1 MQIKKTWK
9 TIQGL
14 KKLGE
19 TLCYRQKLFELEDL
33 SLAFLDSII
42 EGFLPY
48 KNLWYACQD
57 LVKLEEATLGNPL
70 TNIDLDDVAK
80 SMNVIRKSLNESL
93 QIFYEKPEIQ
103 DVANYFLAQLDSFL
117 PKYLAIK
124 DMKNENWIFL
134 HWQELATRSGLD
146 IKYSVAMNFQY
157 CIRKGI
163 LDHLELVHE
172 ISEKATNEAE
182 SIRQAFEEEER
193 RKEKEEEALLMRKA
207 LRKCRRDI
215 L

>member
-1 MQIKKTWK
+1 MD
-9 TIQGL
+9 L

-33 SLAFLDSII
+33 SLAFLDNII

-57 LVKLEEATLGNPL
+57 MVKLEEATLGNPL
-70 TNIDLDDVAK
+70 VNIDLDDVANA
-80 SMNVIRKSLNESL
+80 MDVIRNSLHKSLE
-93 QIFYEKPEIQ
+93 IFSEKPEIQ
-103 DVANYFLAQLDSFL
+103 DVAHYFLAQLDSFI
-117 PKYLAIK
+117 PKYQAIK

-134 HWQELATRSGLD
+134 HWQELAVRSGLE
-146 IKYSVAMNFQY
+146 IKYSMAMNFQY

-163 LDHLELVHE
+163 LDHLDLVHE
-172 ISEKATNEAE
+172 ISEKATNEADA
-182 SIRQAFEEEER
+182 IREAFEAEER
-193 RKEKEEEALLMRKA
+193 RKEEERQTLLMRKA